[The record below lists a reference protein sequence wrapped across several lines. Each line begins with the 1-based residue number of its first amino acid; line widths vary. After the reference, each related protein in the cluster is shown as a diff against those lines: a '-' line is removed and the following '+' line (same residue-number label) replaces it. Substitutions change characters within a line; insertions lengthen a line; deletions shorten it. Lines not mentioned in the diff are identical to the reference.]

1 MKSIPFEPDKLPATQ
16 QAIPTRAVTFSRH
29 GIVIFLGICLAW
41 VIWNTAF
48 AFPAVDDFCY
58 GLRARRDGI
67 FGAVVSEYLTW
78 GGRYSSTLLLAA
90 FASSKSNLLHAYFI
104 VPIAVLSA
112 NLIAACYFLRKLG
125 INSRRYQFV
134 FFVAVIALF
143 SFRESVFWMAG
154 AFTYGIGCALFLVLI
169 AEESGFFLD
178 VLNKRQS
185 RLSWPKTAAL
195 SAASFVLAGFNETI
209 MVAHAVLLIQL
220 FLFSLLARQKDRVIY
235 QVGIIL
241 LFAMIGAFIVNH
253 APGNLAREA
262 PLATPDLLRSI
273 GKSFWWIFE
282 RYTHVFLTCWLLFY
296 SSLIVFD
303 PVQGKTI
310 EKPEFKLIAVVLFIT
325 LWAALFTRAYALNGS
340 GPSRTHSVDLLLV
353 SLLAFHAARYVYSA
367 NKEAVLHS
375 RRMMPIF
382 MSFVGIFI
390 TAITLRANADGLSL
404 NDTLAGLKYGR
415 PLKQQMEAR
424 FTLAEQAAGKSLQFA
439 DFPDK
444 TRSITYFDD
453 IRPDSKDWRNTCFAG
468 YFDLI
473 DVKLKN

>member
-1 MKSIPFEPDKLPATQ
+1 MKSIPFNTDKFPASHQ
-16 QAIPTRAVTFSRH
+16 EIPARAVILSRH
-29 GIVIFLGICLAW
+29 GIVVFLGICLAW
-41 VIWNTAF
+41 IIWNTAF

-58 GLRARRDGI
+58 ALRARRDGI
-67 FGAVVSEYLTW
+67 FGAVVSDYMTW

-90 FASSKSNLLHAYFI
+90 FTSSKSNLLHAYFI

-112 NLIAACYFLRKLG
+112 NLIAARYFLRKLG
-125 INSRRYQFV
+125 FNSKRYQFV

-169 AEESGFFLD
+169 AEESSFFLD

-195 SAASFVLAGFNETI
+195 SAASLVLAGFNETI

-220 FLFSLLARQKDRVIY
+220 FLFSLVVRKKERVIY

-310 EKPEFKLIAVVLFIT
+310 EKSEFKLIAIVLFIT
-325 LWAALFTRAYALNGS
+325 LWAALFTRAYALDGS
-340 GPSRTHSVDLLLV
+340 GPSRAHSVDLLLV
-353 SLLAFHAARYVYSA
+353 SLLAFHAARHVYSA
-367 NKEAVLHS
+367 NEDAVLHS
-375 RRMMPIF
+375 KKMMPIF
-382 MSFVGIFI
+382 MSYVGIFI

-404 NDTLAGLKYGR
+404 NDTLAGLKYAR
-415 PLKQQMEAR
+415 PLKQEMEAR
-424 FTLAEQAAGKSLQFA
+424 FNQAEQAAGKSLQFA

-444 TRSITYFDD
+444 TRSVTYFDD
-453 IRPDSKDWRNTCFAG
+453 INSDSKDWRNTCFAG
-468 YFDLI
+468 YFNLT